1 MPGEKK
7 VSEIPLKQCSPAAL
21 DNLKHLRRF
30 LAHITHERRLYLIQ
44 FALRPGQQ
52 LAQSRR
58 EIVRLCARHFFQHRF
73 HTLEFI
79 GQHSLEQIELP
90 RKISVK
96 RFLADPQLQRKII
109 HGHTAKA
116 VAEEVPPGSIDNT
129 LPVSIVLSALR
140 R

>member
-1 MPGEKK
+1 MT
-7 VSEIPLKQCSPAAL
+7 
-21 DNLKHLRRF
+21 LKHVRRF
-30 LAHITHERRLYLIQ
+30 LAHITHERRLDLIQ
-44 FALRPGQQ
+44 FALRAGQQ

-58 EIVRLCARHFFQHRF
+58 EIVRVCARHFLQRRF
-73 HTLEFI
+73 DAFEFI

-96 RFLADPQLQRKII
+96 RFLADPQLLRQII
-109 HGHTAKA
+109 HGHTAEA
-116 VAEEVPPGSIDNT
+116 VAEKVPPGSIDNT